1 MKKQLSSILT
11 ILAIALGTCLAGPD
25 TGDKAVVADAAVEE
39 GSLLEISLNG
49 AWDSRYVSEGRDNL
63 DGNSLLSTTL
73 EVGCAGFTFS
83 TWYANSPEVAFSEL
97 DLGIEYGFEIGAWA
111 AYFGFVHLRYPHDDA
126 TENELGAGLAY
137 NGLPW
142 GFVPAVAWTYLA
154 ETDGSYFETSLFRPI
169 EVTDTIALEP
179 GVIVGFNAGYMGD
192 GHDGADHV
200 ALVLPVTFAL
210 TENVEL
216 SAYVSYQWAIDSD
229 PVNCPDDEL
238 LRDFFWGGVAV
249 GISF

>member
-1 MKKQLSSILT
+1 MKKQLSSVLSLLT
-11 ILAIALGTCLAGPD
+11 ITLAAGLADPCVE
-25 TGDKAVVADAAVEE
+25 DKAVVADAAVEE
-39 GSLLEISLNG
+39 GFPLEISLNG

-73 EVGCAGFTFS
+73 EVGYAGFTFS
-83 TWYANSPEVAFSEL
+83 TWYANSPDVAYSEL
-97 DLGIEYGFEIGAWA
+97 DLGIEYGFEVNDWE

-154 ETDGSYFETSLFRPI
+154 ETDGSFFEASIVRPI
-169 EVTDTIALEP
+169 EITDSISVEP
-179 GVIVGFNAGYMGD
+179 GVIVGFNGGYMGD
-192 GHDGADHV
+192 GHDGANHV
-200 ALVLPVTFAL
+200 ALVFPVGLAL

-216 SAYVSYQWAIDSD
+216 SAYASYQWEIDSD
-229 PVNCPDDEL
+229 PAHCPDDEL
-238 LRDFFWGGVAV
+238 LRDFFWGGVALGV
-249 GISF
+249 SF